1 MVKLFSSRQTILYK
15 GKRYFNATNL
25 YISKFM
31 SGYKK
36 TIYNIAGAALVLAPL
51 CFFMISCGIDKN
63 LRKGEKY
70 LALGEYYDAAN
81 EFRQAYQK
89 TPPKDRD
96 KRGQR
101 AAKMA
106 MCYDRINEAQRAVA
120 AYRNVVRY
128 NQDDGN
134 THLRLA
140 YNLMKIGSYR
150 EAEKEFAIALDSMP
164 DNEMAEKGINAA
176 RNAPLIKEK
185 GSRYKIKKIETF
197 NSRRADFSPM
207 LFGDQYDK
215 LYFTSTRNEAQGSEL
230 SGITGTKPGD
240 IFYSE
245 KDDKGKWSKPQT
257 IESGLNTE
265 YDEGACCLSPDG
277 STMYLTQ
284 CLSDASYPR
293 FAQIVTA
300 QRSDASWGK
309 TTPLLITN
317 DTLSAYAHPAVSP
330 DGEWLY
336 FVSDMPGGKGGLDIW
351 RMRLT
356 ANGPV
361 GVENLGEPINT
372 PGDEMFPTFRPNGDF
387 YFSSDGHPGFG
398 GLDIF
403 IATVGED
410 GKYHLS
416 HPGYPLNSQGDD
428 FGMTFQGQL
437 NQGFFSSNRGD
448 GRGWDHIYSFYNPEI
463 VQTIRGW
470 IYEQDGYELTA
481 GEARIVG
488 TDGTNLRLGVR
499 GDGSFEYVVKP
510 GVDYIIL
517 AMCDG
522 FLNHKEEIHVD
533 SVKESK
539 VYDLQFPLASISAP
553 VLIDNIFYAFDKA
566 TLLPESKNALDS
578 LILMLNENPNI
589 TIELSA
595 HTDYRGAEDY
605 NKKLSQKRAESVV
618 KYLINHG
625 IAADRL
631 TAVGYGEEKPKSIR
645 RKVAERYP
653 WLKENDVLT
662 EEFILK
668 LKPEQQETANALN
681 RRTEFKV
688 LRTTYN
694 MFDKDGN
701 LKNPPKK
708 PVDKEVETDDDAFGF
723 DLEMSVK

>member
-1 MVKLFSSRQTILYK
+1 MTRIIKTYHFLMAFLAVALMLHSCAAD
-15 GKRYFNATNL
+15 NA
-25 YISKFM
+25 M
-31 SGYKK
+31 
-36 TIYNIAGAALVLAPL
+36 
-51 CFFMISCGIDKN
+51 
-63 LRKGEKY
+63 RKGEKF
-70 LALGEYYDAAN
+70 LAIGEYHDAA
-81 EFRQAYQK
+81 EQFKKAYAK
-89 TPPKDRD
+89 TPTKERQL
-96 KRGQR
+96 RGQR
-101 AAKMA
+101 ALKMAHCYRHISSTQKAISAYRNALRYNVATLDDRLDYARLLLKNGEYKRALTEFELLNDSMPNNVLVRNGLLSAKMA
-106 MCYDRINEAQRAVA
+106 PKWKEQ
-120 AYRNVVRY
+120 
-128 NQDDGN
+128 
-134 THLRLA
+134 
-140 YNLMKIGSYR
+140 GSDYTV
-150 EAEKEFAIALDSMP
+150 
-164 DNEMAEKGINAA
+164 
-176 RNAPLIKEK
+176 
-185 GSRYKIKKIETF
+185 KKMTEF
-197 NSRRADFSPM
+197 NSRRADFCPV
-207 LFGDQYDK
+207 LAGDQWDR
-215 LYFTSTRNEAQGSEL
+215 LYFSSTRNDALGDEL
-230 SGITGTKPGD
+230 SGITGAKPGD
-240 IFYSE
+240 IFFSD

-595 HTDYRGAEDY
+595 HTDYRGAEAY

-631 TAVGYGEEKPKSIR
+631 TAVGYGEEKPKTIR

>member
-1 MVKLFSSRQTILYK
+1 MAFLAVALMLHSCAAD
-15 GKRYFNATNL
+15 NA
-25 YISKFM
+25 M
-31 SGYKK
+31 
-36 TIYNIAGAALVLAPL
+36 
-51 CFFMISCGIDKN
+51 
-63 LRKGEKY
+63 RKGEKF
-70 LALGEYYDAAN
+70 LAIGEYHDAA
-81 EFRQAYQK
+81 EQFKKAYTK
-89 TPPKDRD
+89 TPTKERQL
-96 KRGQR
+96 RGQR
-101 AAKMA
+101 ALKMAHCYRHISSTQKAISAYRNALRYNVATLDDRLDYARLLLKNGEYKRALTEFELLNDSMPNNVLVRNGLLSAKMA
-106 MCYDRINEAQRAVA
+106 PKWKEQ
-120 AYRNVVRY
+120 
-128 NQDDGN
+128 
-134 THLRLA
+134 
-140 YNLMKIGSYR
+140 GSDYTV
-150 EAEKEFAIALDSMP
+150 
-164 DNEMAEKGINAA
+164 
-176 RNAPLIKEK
+176 
-185 GSRYKIKKIETF
+185 KKMTEF
-197 NSRRADFSPM
+197 NSRRADYCPV
-207 LFGDQYDK
+207 LAGDQWDR
-215 LYFTSTRNEAQGSEL
+215 LYFSSTRNDALGDEL
-230 SGITGTKPGD
+230 SGITGAKPGD
-240 IFYSE
+240 IFFSD

-317 DTLSAYAHPAVSP
+317 DTLSSYAHPAISP

-403 IATVGED
+403 IATVGEN

-416 HPGYPLNSQGDD
+416 HPGCPLNSQGDD

-499 GDGSFEYVVKP
+499 GNGSFEYVVKP

-595 HTDYRGAEDY
+595 HTDYRGAEAY

-631 TAVGYGEEKPKSIR
+631 TAVGYGEEKPKTIR

-708 PVDKEVETDDDAFGF
+708 PVDKEVETDDDTFGF

>member
-1 MVKLFSSRQTILYK
+1 MTRIIKTYYLLMAFLAVALMLHSCAAD
-15 GKRYFNATNL
+15 NA
-25 YISKFM
+25 M
-31 SGYKK
+31 
-36 TIYNIAGAALVLAPL
+36 
-51 CFFMISCGIDKN
+51 
-63 LRKGEKY
+63 RKGEKF
-70 LALGEYYDAAN
+70 LAIGEYHDAA
-81 EFRQAYQK
+81 EQFKKAYTK
-89 TPPKDRD
+89 TPTKERQL
-96 KRGQR
+96 RGQR
-101 AAKMA
+101 ALKMA
-106 MCYDRINEAQRAVA
+106 HCYRYISSTQKAIS
-120 AYRNVVRY
+120 AYRNALRY
-128 NQDDGN
+128 NVATLND
-134 THLRLA
+134 RLDYA
-140 YNLMKIGSYR
+140 RFLLKNGEYKRAL
-150 EAEKEFAIALDSMP
+150 AEFELLNDSMP
-164 DNEMAEKGINAA
+164 NNVLVRNGLLSARMAPKW
-176 RNAPLIKEK
+176 KEQ
-185 GSRYKIKKIETF
+185 GSDYTVKKMTEF
-197 NSRRADFSPM
+197 NSRRADYCPV
-207 LFGDQYDK
+207 LAGDQWDR
-215 LYFTSTRNEAQGSEL
+215 LYFSSTRNDALGDEL
-230 SGITGTKPGD
+230 SGITGAKPGD
-240 IFYSE
+240 IFFSD
-245 KDDKGKWSKPQT
+245 KDDKGKWSKPQN

-284 CLSDASYPR
+284 CTSDPSYPR
-293 FAQIVTA
+293 YAQIVTA

-309 TTPLLITN
+309 TTPLIITN
-317 DTLSAYAHPAVSP
+317 DTLSSYAHPAISP

-351 RMRLT
+351 RIRLT

-488 TDGTNLRLGVR
+488 TDGTNMRLGVR

-517 AMCDG
+517 GMCNG

-595 HTDYRGAEDY
+595 HTDYRGAEAY
-605 NKKLSQKRAESVV
+605 NKTLSQKRAESVV

-625 IAADRL
+625 IAPDRL
-631 TAVGYGEEKPKSIR
+631 TPVGYGEEKPKTIR
-645 RKVAERYP
+645 KKVAERYP

-662 EEFILK
+662 EEFMLK

-708 PVDKEVETDDDAFGF
+708 PVENEEETDDDAFSF
-723 DLEMSVK
+723 DLE

>member
-1 MVKLFSSRQTILYK
+1 MTRIIKTYYLLMAFLAVALMLHSCAAD
-15 GKRYFNATNL
+15 NA
-25 YISKFM
+25 M
-31 SGYKK
+31 
-36 TIYNIAGAALVLAPL
+36 
-51 CFFMISCGIDKN
+51 
-63 LRKGEKY
+63 RKGEKF
-70 LALGEYYDAAN
+70 LAIGEYHDAA
-81 EFRQAYQK
+81 EQFKKAYTK
-89 TPPKDRD
+89 TPAKERQL
-96 KRGQR
+96 RGQR
-101 AAKMA
+101 ALKMAHCYRHISSTQKAISAYRNALRYNVATLDDRLDYARLLLKNGEYKRALAEFELLNDSMPNNVLVRNGLLSAKMA
-106 MCYDRINEAQRAVA
+106 PKWKEQ
-120 AYRNVVRY
+120 
-128 NQDDGN
+128 
-134 THLRLA
+134 
-140 YNLMKIGSYR
+140 GSDYTV
-150 EAEKEFAIALDSMP
+150 
-164 DNEMAEKGINAA
+164 
-176 RNAPLIKEK
+176 
-185 GSRYKIKKIETF
+185 KKMSEF
-197 NSRRADFSPM
+197 NSRRADYCPV
-207 LFGDQYDK
+207 LAGDQWDR
-215 LYFTSTRNEAQGSEL
+215 LYFSSTRNDALGDEL
-230 SGITGTKPGD
+230 SGITGAKPGD
-240 IFYSE
+240 IFFSD

-293 FAQIVTA
+293 YAQIVTA

-317 DTLSAYAHPAVSP
+317 DTLSSYAHPAVSP

-351 RMRLT
+351 RIRLT

-522 FLNHKEEIHVD
+522 FLNHKEEIYVD
-533 SVKESK
+533 SVRVSK

-595 HTDYRGAEDY
+595 HTDYRGAEAY
-605 NKKLSQKRAESVV
+605 NKTLSQKRAESVV

-625 IAADRL
+625 IAPDRL
-631 TAVGYGEEKPKSIR
+631 TPVGYGEEKPKTIR
-645 RKVAERYP
+645 KKVAERYP

>member
-1 MVKLFSSRQTILYK
+1 MAFLAVALMLHSCAAD
-15 GKRYFNATNL
+15 NA
-25 YISKFM
+25 M
-31 SGYKK
+31 
-36 TIYNIAGAALVLAPL
+36 
-51 CFFMISCGIDKN
+51 
-63 LRKGEKY
+63 RKGEKF
-70 LALGEYYDAAN
+70 LAIGEYHDAA
-81 EFRQAYQK
+81 EQFKKAYTK
-89 TPPKDRD
+89 TPTKERQL
-96 KRGQR
+96 RGQR
-101 AAKMA
+101 ALKMAHCYRHISSTQKAISAYRNALRYNVATLDDRLDYARLLLKNGEYKRALAEFELLKDSMPNNVLVRNGLLSAKMA
-106 MCYDRINEAQRAVA
+106 PKWKEQ
-120 AYRNVVRY
+120 
-128 NQDDGN
+128 
-134 THLRLA
+134 
-140 YNLMKIGSYR
+140 GSDYTV
-150 EAEKEFAIALDSMP
+150 
-164 DNEMAEKGINAA
+164 
-176 RNAPLIKEK
+176 
-185 GSRYKIKKIETF
+185 KKMTEF
-197 NSRRADFSPM
+197 NSRRADYCPV
-207 LFGDQYDK
+207 LAGDQWDR
-215 LYFTSTRNEAQGSEL
+215 LYFSSTRNDALGDEL
-230 SGITGTKPGD
+230 SGITGAKPGD
-240 IFYSE
+240 IFFSD

-277 STMYLTQ
+277 SIMYLTQ

-595 HTDYRGAEDY
+595 HTDYRGAEAY

-631 TAVGYGEEKPKSIR
+631 TAVGYGEEKPKTIR

-708 PVDKEVETDDDAFGF
+708 PVDKEVETDDDTFGF

>member
-1 MVKLFSSRQTILYK
+1 MAFLAVALMLHSCAAD
-15 GKRYFNATNL
+15 NA
-25 YISKFM
+25 M
-31 SGYKK
+31 
-36 TIYNIAGAALVLAPL
+36 
-51 CFFMISCGIDKN
+51 
-63 LRKGEKY
+63 RKGEKF
-70 LALGEYYDAAN
+70 LAIGEYHDAA
-81 EFRQAYQK
+81 EQFKKAYTK
-89 TPPKDRD
+89 TPTKERQL
-96 KRGQR
+96 RGQR
-101 AAKMA
+101 ALKMAHCYRHISSTQKAISAYRNALRYNVASLDDRLDYARLLLKNGEYKRALTEFELLNDSMPNNVLVRNGLLSAKMA
-106 MCYDRINEAQRAVA
+106 PKWKEQ
-120 AYRNVVRY
+120 
-128 NQDDGN
+128 
-134 THLRLA
+134 
-140 YNLMKIGSYR
+140 GSDYTV
-150 EAEKEFAIALDSMP
+150 
-164 DNEMAEKGINAA
+164 
-176 RNAPLIKEK
+176 
-185 GSRYKIKKIETF
+185 KKMTEF
-197 NSRRADFSPM
+197 NSRRADYCPV
-207 LFGDQYDK
+207 LAGDQWDR
-215 LYFTSTRNEAQGSEL
+215 LYFSSTRNDALGDEL
-230 SGITGTKPGD
+230 SGITGAKPGD
-240 IFYSE
+240 IFFSD

-317 DTLSAYAHPAVSP
+317 DTLSSYAHPAVSP

-351 RMRLT
+351 RMRLIT
-356 ANGPV
+356 NGPV

-416 HPGYPLNSQGDD
+416 HPGCPLNSQGDD

-618 KYLINHG
+618 NYLINHG

-631 TAVGYGEEKPKSIR
+631 TAVGYGEEKPKTIR

-708 PVDKEVETDDDAFGF
+708 PVDKEVETDDDTFGF

>member
-1 MVKLFSSRQTILYK
+1 MTRIIKTYHFLMAFLAVALMLHSCAAD
-15 GKRYFNATNL
+15 NA
-25 YISKFM
+25 M
-31 SGYKK
+31 
-36 TIYNIAGAALVLAPL
+36 
-51 CFFMISCGIDKN
+51 
-63 LRKGEKY
+63 RKGEKF
-70 LALGEYYDAAN
+70 LAIGEYHDAA
-81 EFRQAYQK
+81 EQFKKAYTK
-89 TPPKDRD
+89 TPTKERQL
-96 KRGQR
+96 RGQR
-101 AAKMA
+101 ALKMAHCYRHISSTQKAISAYRNALRYNVATLDDRLDYARLLLKNGEYKRALAEFELLNDSMPNNVLVRNGLLSAKMA
-106 MCYDRINEAQRAVA
+106 PKWKEQ
-120 AYRNVVRY
+120 
-128 NQDDGN
+128 
-134 THLRLA
+134 
-140 YNLMKIGSYR
+140 GSDYTV
-150 EAEKEFAIALDSMP
+150 
-164 DNEMAEKGINAA
+164 
-176 RNAPLIKEK
+176 
-185 GSRYKIKKIETF
+185 KKMTEF
-197 NSRRADFSPM
+197 NSRRADYCPV
-207 LFGDQYDK
+207 LAGDQWDR
-215 LYFTSTRNEAQGSEL
+215 LYFSSTRNDALGDEL
-230 SGITGTKPGD
+230 SGITGAKPGD
-240 IFYSE
+240 IFFSD

-309 TTPLLITN
+309 TTPLIITN
-317 DTLSAYAHPAVSP
+317 DTLSSYAHPAVSP

-356 ANGPV
+356 TNGPV

-595 HTDYRGAEDY
+595 HTDYRGAEAY

-631 TAVGYGEEKPKSIR
+631 TAVGYGEEKPKTIR

-708 PVDKEVETDDDAFGF
+708 PVDKEVETDDDTFGF

>member
-1 MVKLFSSRQTILYK
+1 MTRIIKTYYLLMAFLAVALMLHSCAAD
-15 GKRYFNATNL
+15 NA
-25 YISKFM
+25 M
-31 SGYKK
+31 
-36 TIYNIAGAALVLAPL
+36 
-51 CFFMISCGIDKN
+51 
-63 LRKGEKY
+63 RKGEKF
-70 LALGEYYDAAN
+70 LAIGEYHDAA
-81 EFRQAYQK
+81 EQFKKAYTK
-89 TPPKDRD
+89 TPTKERQL
-96 KRGQR
+96 RGQR
-101 AAKMA
+101 ALKMAHCYRHISSTQKAISAYRNALRYNVATLDDRLDYARLLLKNGEYKRALAEFELLNDSMPNNVLVRNGLLSAKMA
-106 MCYDRINEAQRAVA
+106 PKWKEQ
-120 AYRNVVRY
+120 
-128 NQDDGN
+128 
-134 THLRLA
+134 
-140 YNLMKIGSYR
+140 GSDYTV
-150 EAEKEFAIALDSMP
+150 
-164 DNEMAEKGINAA
+164 
-176 RNAPLIKEK
+176 
-185 GSRYKIKKIETF
+185 KKMTEF
-197 NSRRADFSPM
+197 NSRRADYCPV
-207 LFGDQYDK
+207 LAGDQWDR
-215 LYFTSTRNEAQGSEL
+215 LYFSSTKNDALGDEF
-230 SGITGTKPGD
+230 SGITGAKPGD
-240 IFYSE
+240 IFFSD

-317 DTLSAYAHPAVSP
+317 DTLSSYAHPAVSP

-351 RMRLT
+351 RVRLT

-372 PGDEMFPTFRPNGDF
+372 QGDEMFPTFRPNGDF

-448 GRGWDHIYSFYNPEI
+448 GRGWDHVYSFYNPEI

-517 AMCDG
+517 GMCNG

-595 HTDYRGAEDY
+595 HTDYRGAEAY

-618 KYLINHG
+618 MYLINHG
-625 IAADRL
+625 IAPDRL
-631 TAVGYGEEKPKSIR
+631 TPVGYGEEKPKTIR

-723 DLEMSVK
+723 DLEMF

>member
-1 MVKLFSSRQTILYK
+1 MTRIIKTYHLLMAFLAVALMLHSCAAD
-15 GKRYFNATNL
+15 NA
-25 YISKFM
+25 M
-31 SGYKK
+31 
-36 TIYNIAGAALVLAPL
+36 
-51 CFFMISCGIDKN
+51 
-63 LRKGEKY
+63 RKGEKF
-70 LALGEYYDAAN
+70 LAIGEYHDAA
-81 EFRQAYQK
+81 EQFKKAYTK
-89 TPPKDRD
+89 TPAKERQL
-96 KRGQR
+96 RGQR
-101 AAKMA
+101 ALKMA
-106 MCYDRINEAQRAVA
+106 HCYRHISSTQKAIS
-120 AYRNVVRY
+120 AYRNALRY
-128 NQDDGN
+128 NVATLDD
-134 THLRLA
+134 RLDYA
-140 YNLMKIGSYR
+140 RLLLKNGEYKRAL
-150 EAEKEFAIALDSMP
+150 AEFELLNDSMP
-164 DNEMAEKGINAA
+164 NNILVKNG
-176 RNAPLIKEK
+176 LISAKMSPKWKEQ
-185 GSRYKIKKIETF
+185 GSDYTVKKMTEF
-197 NSRRADFSPM
+197 NSRRADYCPV
-207 LFGDQYDK
+207 LAGDQWDR
-215 LYFTSTRNEAQGSEL
+215 LYFSSTRNDALGDEL
-230 SGITGTKPGD
+230 SGITGAKPGD
-240 IFYSE
+240 IFFSD

-293 FAQIVTA
+293 YAQIVTA

-309 TTPLLITN
+309 TTPLVITN
-317 DTLSAYAHPAVSP
+317 DTLSSYAHPAISP

-351 RMRLT
+351 RIRLT
-356 ANGPV
+356 ANGLV

-488 TDGTNLRLGVR
+488 TDGTNMRLGVR

-578 LILMLNENPNI
+578 LVMMLNENPNI
-589 TIELSA
+589 TIELAA
-595 HTDYRGAEDY
+595 HTDYRGAEAY
-605 NKKLSQKRAESVV
+605 NKTLSQKRAESVV

-625 IAADRL
+625 IAPDRL
-631 TAVGYGEEKPKSIR
+631 TPVGYGEEKPKTIR
-645 RKVAERYP
+645 KKVAERYP

-708 PVDKEVETDDDAFGF
+708 PVENEEETDDDAFGF
-723 DLEMSVK
+723 DLE

>member
-1 MVKLFSSRQTILYK
+1 MTRRNNTYYLLTALLAVAMMLHSCAAD
-15 GKRYFNATNL
+15 NA
-25 YISKFM
+25 M
-31 SGYKK
+31 
-36 TIYNIAGAALVLAPL
+36 
-51 CFFMISCGIDKN
+51 
-63 LRKGEKY
+63 RKGEKF
-70 LALGEYYDAAN
+70 LSIGEYHDAA
-81 EFRQAYQK
+81 EQFKKAYSK
-89 TPPKDRD
+89 TPAKERQL
-96 KRGQR
+96 RGQR
-101 AAKMA
+101 ALKMA
-106 MCYDRINEAQRAVA
+106 HCYRHISSTQKAIS
-120 AYRNVVRY
+120 AYRNAIRY
-128 NQDDGN
+128 NVATLDD
-134 THLRLA
+134 HLA
-140 YNLMKIGSYR
+140 YARLLLKNGEYKRAL
-150 EAEKEFAIALDSMP
+150 AEFEVLNDSMP
-164 DNEMAEKGINAA
+164 NNVLVKNGLTSARMAPEWKDQ
-176 RNAPLIKEK
+176 
-185 GSRYKIKKIETF
+185 GSDYTVKKMTEF
-197 NSRRADFSPM
+197 DSRRADYCPV
-207 LFGDQYDK
+207 LAGDQWDR
-215 LYFTSTRNEAQGSEL
+215 LYFSSTRNDALGDEL
-230 SGITGTKPGD
+230 SGITGAKPGD
-240 IFYSE
+240 IFFSD

-265 YDEGACCLSPDG
+265 YDEGACCLSVDG

-284 CLSDASYPR
+284 CLSDPSYPR

-317 DTLSAYAHPAVSP
+317 DTLSTYAHPAISP

-351 RMRLT
+351 RIRLT

-361 GVENLGEPINT
+361 GVENLGDPINT
-372 PGDEMFPTFRPNGDF
+372 PGDEMFPSFRPNGDF

-410 GKYHLS
+410 GRYHLS

-448 GRGWDHIYSFYNPEI
+448 GRGWDHIFSFYNPEI

-470 IYEQDGYELTA
+470 IYEQDGYELTS

-488 TDGTNLRLGVR
+488 SDGTNMRLGVR
-499 GDGSFEYVVKP
+499 GNGSFEYVVKP

-517 AMCDG
+517 GMCGG

-578 LILMLNENPNI
+578 LVLMLNENPNI

-595 HTDYRGAEDY
+595 HTDYRGAEAY
-605 NKKLSQKRAESVV
+605 NKTLSQKRAESVV
-618 KYLINHG
+618 RYLIDHG

-631 TAVGYGEEKPKSIR
+631 TAVGYGEEKPKTIR

-668 LKPEQQETANALN
+668 LKPDQQETANALN

-708 PVDKEVETDDDAFGF
+708 PVDKEVETDDDPFGF
-723 DLEMSVK
+723 DIEMF

>member
-1 MVKLFSSRQTILYK
+1 MTRIIKTYYLLMAFLAVVLMLHSCAAD
-15 GKRYFNATNL
+15 NA
-25 YISKFM
+25 M
-31 SGYKK
+31 
-36 TIYNIAGAALVLAPL
+36 
-51 CFFMISCGIDKN
+51 
-63 LRKGEKY
+63 RKGEKF
-70 LALGEYYDAAN
+70 LAIGEYHDAA
-81 EFRQAYQK
+81 EQFKKAYTK
-89 TPPKDRD
+89 TPTKERQL
-96 KRGQR
+96 RGQR
-101 AAKMA
+101 ALKMAHCYRHISSTQKAISAYRNALRYNVATLDDRLDYARLLLKNGEYKRALAEFELLNDSMPNNVLVRNGLLSAKMA
-106 MCYDRINEAQRAVA
+106 PKWKEQ
-120 AYRNVVRY
+120 
-128 NQDDGN
+128 
-134 THLRLA
+134 
-140 YNLMKIGSYR
+140 GSDYTV
-150 EAEKEFAIALDSMP
+150 
-164 DNEMAEKGINAA
+164 
-176 RNAPLIKEK
+176 
-185 GSRYKIKKIETF
+185 KKMTEF
-197 NSRRADFSPM
+197 NSRRADYCPV
-207 LFGDQYDK
+207 LAGDQWDR
-215 LYFTSTRNEAQGSEL
+215 LYFSSTRNDALGDEL
-230 SGITGTKPGD
+230 SGITGAKPGD
-240 IFYSE
+240 IFFSD

-317 DTLSAYAHPAVSP
+317 DTLSSYAHPAVSP

-605 NKKLSQKRAESVV
+605 NKNLSQKRAESVV

-631 TAVGYGEEKPKSIR
+631 TAVGYGEEKPKTIR

-708 PVDKEVETDDDAFGF
+708 PVDKEVETDDDTFGF

>member
-1 MVKLFSSRQTILYK
+1 MAFLAVALMLHSCAAD
-15 GKRYFNATNL
+15 NA
-25 YISKFM
+25 M
-31 SGYKK
+31 
-36 TIYNIAGAALVLAPL
+36 
-51 CFFMISCGIDKN
+51 
-63 LRKGEKY
+63 RKGEKF
-70 LALGEYYDAAN
+70 LAIGEYHDAA
-81 EFRQAYQK
+81 EQFKKAYTK
-89 TPPKDRD
+89 TPTKERQL
-96 KRGQR
+96 RGQR
-101 AAKMA
+101 ALKMAHCYRHISSTQKAISAYRNALRYNVATLDDRLDYARLLLKNGEYKRALAEFELLNDSMPNNVLVRNGLLSAKMA
-106 MCYDRINEAQRAVA
+106 PKWKEQ
-120 AYRNVVRY
+120 
-128 NQDDGN
+128 
-134 THLRLA
+134 
-140 YNLMKIGSYR
+140 GSDYTV
-150 EAEKEFAIALDSMP
+150 
-164 DNEMAEKGINAA
+164 
-176 RNAPLIKEK
+176 
-185 GSRYKIKKIETF
+185 KKMTEF
-197 NSRRADFSPM
+197 NSRRADYCPV
-207 LFGDQYDK
+207 LAGDQWDR
-215 LYFTSTRNEAQGSEL
+215 LYFSSTRNDALGDEL
-230 SGITGTKPGD
+230 SGITGAKPGD
-240 IFYSE
+240 IFFSD

-317 DTLSAYAHPAVSP
+317 DTLSSYAHPAVSP

-631 TAVGYGEEKPKSIR
+631 TAVGYGEEKPKTIR

-708 PVDKEVETDDDAFGF
+708 PVEKEVETDDDAFGF

>member
-1 MVKLFSSRQTILYK
+1 MTRIIKTYHFLMAFLAVALMLHSCAAD
-15 GKRYFNATNL
+15 NA
-25 YISKFM
+25 M
-31 SGYKK
+31 
-36 TIYNIAGAALVLAPL
+36 
-51 CFFMISCGIDKN
+51 
-63 LRKGEKY
+63 RKGEKF
-70 LALGEYYDAAN
+70 LAIGEYHDAA
-81 EFRQAYQK
+81 EQFKKAYTK
-89 TPPKDRD
+89 TPTKERQL
-96 KRGQR
+96 RGQR
-101 AAKMA
+101 ALKMAHCYRHISSTQKAISAYRNALRYNVATLDDRLDYARLLLKNGEYKRALTEFELLNDSMPNNVLVRNGLLSAKMA
-106 MCYDRINEAQRAVA
+106 PKWKEQ
-120 AYRNVVRY
+120 
-128 NQDDGN
+128 
-134 THLRLA
+134 
-140 YNLMKIGSYR
+140 GSDYTV
-150 EAEKEFAIALDSMP
+150 
-164 DNEMAEKGINAA
+164 
-176 RNAPLIKEK
+176 
-185 GSRYKIKKIETF
+185 KKMTEF
-197 NSRRADFSPM
+197 NSRRADFCPV
-207 LFGDQYDK
+207 LAGDQWDR
-215 LYFTSTRNEAQGSEL
+215 LYFSSTRNDALGDEL
-230 SGITGTKPGD
+230 SGITGAKPGD
-240 IFYSE
+240 IFFSD

-595 HTDYRGAEDY
+595 HTDYRGAEAY

-618 KYLINHG
+618 NYLINHG

-631 TAVGYGEEKPKSIR
+631 TAVGYGEEKPKTIR

-708 PVDKEVETDDDAFGF
+708 PVDKEVETDDDTFGF

>member
-1 MVKLFSSRQTILYK
+1 MTRRNNTY
-15 GKRYFNATNL
+15 YFLTALLAVAMMLHSCAADNA
-25 YISKFM
+25 M
-31 SGYKK
+31 
-36 TIYNIAGAALVLAPL
+36 
-51 CFFMISCGIDKN
+51 
-63 LRKGEKY
+63 RKGEKF
-70 LALGEYYDAAN
+70 LSIGEYHDAA
-81 EFRQAYQK
+81 EQFKKAYSK
-89 TPPKDRD
+89 TPAKERQL
-96 KRGQR
+96 RGQR
-101 AAKMA
+101 ALKMA
-106 MCYDRINEAQRAVA
+106 HCYRHISSTQKAIS
-120 AYRNVVRY
+120 AYRNAIRY
-128 NQDDGN
+128 NVATPDD
-134 THLRLA
+134 RLA
-140 YNLMKIGSYR
+140 YARLLLKNGEYKRAL
-150 EAEKEFAIALDSMP
+150 AEFEVLNDSMP
-164 DNEMAEKGINAA
+164 NNVLVKNGLTSARMAPEWKDQ
-176 RNAPLIKEK
+176 
-185 GSRYKIKKIETF
+185 GSDYTVKKMTEF
-197 NSRRADFSPM
+197 NSRRADYCPV
-207 LFGDQYDK
+207 LAGDQWDR
-215 LYFTSTRNEAQGSEL
+215 LYFSSTRNDALGDEL
-230 SGITGTKPGD
+230 SGITGAKPGD
-240 IFYSE
+240 IFFSD

-265 YDEGACCLSPDG
+265 YDEGACCLSVDG

-284 CLSDASYPR
+284 CLSDPSYPR

-317 DTLSAYAHPAVSP
+317 DTLSTYAHPAISP

-351 RMRLT
+351 RIRLT

-361 GVENLGEPINT
+361 GVENLGDPINT
-372 PGDEMFPTFRPNGDF
+372 PGDEMFPSFRPNGDF

-410 GKYHLS
+410 GRYHLS

-448 GRGWDHIYSFYNPEI
+448 GRGWDHIFSFYNPEI
-463 VQTIRGW
+463 VQTVRGW
-470 IYEQDGYELTA
+470 IYEQDGYELTS

-488 TDGTNLRLGVR
+488 SDGTNLRLGVR

-517 AMCDG
+517 GMCGG

-578 LILMLNENPNI
+578 LVLMLNENPNI

-595 HTDYRGAEDY
+595 HTDYRGAEAY
-605 NKKLSQKRAESVV
+605 NKTLSQKRAESVV
-618 KYLINHG
+618 RYLIDHG

-631 TAVGYGEEKPKSIR
+631 TAVGYGEEKPKTIR

-668 LKPEQQETANALN
+668 LKPDQQETANALN

-708 PVDKEVETDDDAFGF
+708 PVDKEVETDDDPFGF
-723 DLEMSVK
+723 DIEMF

>member
-1 MVKLFSSRQTILYK
+1 MTRRNNTYYLLTALLAVAMMLHSCAAD
-15 GKRYFNATNL
+15 NA
-25 YISKFM
+25 M
-31 SGYKK
+31 
-36 TIYNIAGAALVLAPL
+36 
-51 CFFMISCGIDKN
+51 
-63 LRKGEKY
+63 RKGEKF
-70 LALGEYYDAAN
+70 LSIGEYHDAA
-81 EFRQAYQK
+81 EQFKKAYSK
-89 TPPKDRD
+89 TPAKERQL
-96 KRGQR
+96 RGQR
-101 AAKMA
+101 ALKMA
-106 MCYDRINEAQRAVA
+106 HCYRHISSTQKAIS
-120 AYRNVVRY
+120 AYRNAIRY
-128 NQDDGN
+128 NVATPDD
-134 THLRLA
+134 RLA
-140 YNLMKIGSYR
+140 YARLLLKNGEYKRAL
-150 EAEKEFAIALDSMP
+150 AEFEVLNDSMP
-164 DNEMAEKGINAA
+164 NNVLVKNGLTSARMAPEWKDQ
-176 RNAPLIKEK
+176 
-185 GSRYKIKKIETF
+185 GSDYTVKKMTEF
-197 NSRRADFSPM
+197 NSRRADYCPV
-207 LFGDQYDK
+207 LAGDQWDR
-215 LYFTSTRNEAQGSEL
+215 LYFSSTRNDALGDEL
-230 SGITGTKPGD
+230 SGITGAKPGD
-240 IFYSE
+240 IFFSD

-265 YDEGACCLSPDG
+265 YDEGACCLSVDG

-284 CLSDASYPR
+284 CLSDPSYPR

-317 DTLSAYAHPAVSP
+317 DTLSTYAHPAISP

-351 RMRLT
+351 RIRLT

-361 GVENLGEPINT
+361 GVENLGDPINT
-372 PGDEMFPTFRPNGDF
+372 PGDEMFPSFRPNGDF

-410 GKYHLS
+410 GRYHLS

-448 GRGWDHIYSFYNPEI
+448 GRGWDHIFSFYNPEI

-470 IYEQDGYELTA
+470 IYEQDGYELTS

-488 TDGTNLRLGVR
+488 SDGTNMRLGVR

-517 AMCDG
+517 GMCGG

-578 LILMLNENPNI
+578 LVLMLNENPNI

-595 HTDYRGAEDY
+595 HTDYRGAEAY
-605 NKKLSQKRAESVV
+605 NKTLSQKRAESVV
-618 KYLINHG
+618 RYLIDHG

-631 TAVGYGEEKPKSIR
+631 TAVGYGEEKPKTIR

-668 LKPEQQETANALN
+668 LKPDQQETANALN

-708 PVDKEVETDDDAFGF
+708 PVDKEVETDDDPFGF
-723 DLEMSVK
+723 DIEMF

>member
-1 MVKLFSSRQTILYK
+1 MTRIIKTYYLLMAFLAVAFMLHSCAAD
-15 GKRYFNATNL
+15 NA
-25 YISKFM
+25 M
-31 SGYKK
+31 
-36 TIYNIAGAALVLAPL
+36 
-51 CFFMISCGIDKN
+51 
-63 LRKGEKY
+63 RKGEKF
-70 LALGEYYDAAN
+70 LAIGEYHDAA
-81 EFRQAYQK
+81 EQFKKAYTK
-89 TPPKDRD
+89 TPAKERQL
-96 KRGQR
+96 RGQR
-101 AAKMA
+101 ALKMAHCYRHISSTQKAISAYRNALRYNATTLDDRLDYARLLLKNGEYKRALAEFELLNDSMPNNVLVRNGLLSAKMA
-106 MCYDRINEAQRAVA
+106 PKWKEQ
-120 AYRNVVRY
+120 
-128 NQDDGN
+128 
-134 THLRLA
+134 
-140 YNLMKIGSYR
+140 GSDYTV
-150 EAEKEFAIALDSMP
+150 
-164 DNEMAEKGINAA
+164 
-176 RNAPLIKEK
+176 
-185 GSRYKIKKIETF
+185 KKMSEF
-197 NSRRADFSPM
+197 NSRRADYCPV
-207 LFGDQYDK
+207 LAGDQWDR
-215 LYFTSTRNEAQGSEL
+215 LYFSSTRNDALGDEL
-230 SGITGTKPGD
+230 SGITGAKPGD
-240 IFYSE
+240 IFFSD
-245 KDDKGKWSKPQT
+245 KDDKDKWSKPQT

-293 FAQIVTA
+293 YAQIVTA

-309 TTPLLITN
+309 TTPLIITN
-317 DTLSAYAHPAVSP
+317 DTLSSYAHPAVSP

-351 RMRLT
+351 RIRLT

-361 GVENLGEPINT
+361 GVENLDEPINT
-372 PGDEMFPTFRPNGDF
+372 PGNEMFPTFRPNGDF

-403 IATVGED
+403 IATVGEE

-517 AMCDG
+517 GMCNG

-578 LILMLNENPNI
+578 LVMMLNENPNI
-589 TIELSA
+589 TIELAA
-595 HTDYRGAEDY
+595 HTDYRGAEAY
-605 NKKLSQKRAESVV
+605 NKTLSQKRAESVV

-625 IAADRL
+625 IAPDRL
-631 TAVGYGEEKPKSIR
+631 TPVGYGEEKPKTIR
-645 RKVAERYP
+645 KKVAERYP

>member
-1 MVKLFSSRQTILYK
+1 MTRIIKTYYLLMAFLAVALMLHSCAAD
-15 GKRYFNATNL
+15 NA
-25 YISKFM
+25 M
-31 SGYKK
+31 
-36 TIYNIAGAALVLAPL
+36 
-51 CFFMISCGIDKN
+51 
-63 LRKGEKY
+63 RKGEKF
-70 LALGEYYDAAN
+70 LAIGEYHDAA
-81 EFRQAYQK
+81 EQFKKAYTK
-89 TPPKDRD
+89 TPTKERQL
-96 KRGQR
+96 RGQR
-101 AAKMA
+101 ALKMAHCYRHISSTQKAISAYRNALRYNVATLDDRLDYARLLLKNGEYKRALTEFELLNDSMPNNVLVRNGLLSAKMA
-106 MCYDRINEAQRAVA
+106 PKWKEQ
-120 AYRNVVRY
+120 
-128 NQDDGN
+128 
-134 THLRLA
+134 
-140 YNLMKIGSYR
+140 GSDYTV
-150 EAEKEFAIALDSMP
+150 
-164 DNEMAEKGINAA
+164 
-176 RNAPLIKEK
+176 
-185 GSRYKIKKIETF
+185 KKMTEF
-197 NSRRADFSPM
+197 NSRRADYCPV
-207 LFGDQYDK
+207 LAGDQWDR
-215 LYFTSTRNEAQGSEL
+215 LYFSSTRNDALGDEL
-230 SGITGTKPGD
+230 SGITGAKPGD
-240 IFYSE
+240 IFFSD

-317 DTLSAYAHPAVSP
+317 DTLSSYAHPAVSP

-595 HTDYRGAEDY
+595 HTDYRGAEAY

-618 KYLINHG
+618 NYLINHG

-631 TAVGYGEEKPKSIR
+631 TAVGYGEEKPKTIR

>member
-1 MVKLFSSRQTILYK
+1 MTRIIKTYYLLMAFLAVALMLHSCAAD
-15 GKRYFNATNL
+15 NA
-25 YISKFM
+25 M
-31 SGYKK
+31 
-36 TIYNIAGAALVLAPL
+36 
-51 CFFMISCGIDKN
+51 
-63 LRKGEKY
+63 RKGEKF
-70 LALGEYYDAAN
+70 LAIGEYHDAA
-81 EFRQAYQK
+81 EQFKKAYTK
-89 TPPKDRD
+89 TPTKERQL
-96 KRGQR
+96 RGQR
-101 AAKMA
+101 ALKMAHCYRHISSTQKAISAYRNALRYNVATLDDRLDYARLLLKNGEYKRALAEFELLNDSMPNNVLVRNGLLSAKMA
-106 MCYDRINEAQRAVA
+106 PKWKEQ
-120 AYRNVVRY
+120 
-128 NQDDGN
+128 
-134 THLRLA
+134 
-140 YNLMKIGSYR
+140 GSDYTV
-150 EAEKEFAIALDSMP
+150 
-164 DNEMAEKGINAA
+164 
-176 RNAPLIKEK
+176 
-185 GSRYKIKKIETF
+185 KKMTEF
-197 NSRRADFSPM
+197 NSRRADYCPV
-207 LFGDQYDK
+207 LAGDQWDR
-215 LYFTSTRNEAQGSEL
+215 LYFSSTRNDALGDEL
-230 SGITGTKPGD
+230 SGITGAKPGD
-240 IFYSE
+240 IFFSD

-317 DTLSAYAHPAVSP
+317 DTLSSYAHPAVSP

-356 ANGPV
+356 TNGPV

-595 HTDYRGAEDY
+595 HTDYRGAEAY

-618 KYLINHG
+618 NYLINHG

-631 TAVGYGEEKPKSIR
+631 TAVGYGEEKPKTIR

-708 PVDKEVETDDDAFGF
+708 PVDKEVETDDDTFGF

>member
-1 MVKLFSSRQTILYK
+1 MTRIIKTYYLLMAFLAVALMLHSCAAD
-15 GKRYFNATNL
+15 NA
-25 YISKFM
+25 M
-31 SGYKK
+31 
-36 TIYNIAGAALVLAPL
+36 
-51 CFFMISCGIDKN
+51 
-63 LRKGEKY
+63 RKGEKF
-70 LALGEYYDAAN
+70 LAIGEYHDAA
-81 EFRQAYQK
+81 EQFKKAYTK
-89 TPPKDRD
+89 TPAKERQL
-96 KRGQR
+96 RGQR
-101 AAKMA
+101 ALKMA
-106 MCYDRINEAQRAVA
+106 HCYRHISSTQKAIS
-120 AYRNVVRY
+120 AYRNALRY
-128 NQDDGN
+128 NVATLDD
-134 THLRLA
+134 RLDYA
-140 YNLMKIGSYR
+140 RLLLKNGEYKRAL
-150 EAEKEFAIALDSMP
+150 AEFELLNDSMP
-164 DNEMAEKGINAA
+164 NNVLVRNGLLSARMAPKW
-176 RNAPLIKEK
+176 KEQ
-185 GSRYKIKKIETF
+185 GSDYTVKKMSEF
-197 NSRRADFSPM
+197 NSRRADYCPV
-207 LFGDQYDK
+207 LAGDQWDR
-215 LYFTSTRNEAQGSEL
+215 LYFSSTRNDALGDEL
-230 SGITGTKPGD
+230 SGITGAKPGD
-240 IFYSE
+240 IFFSD

-309 TTPLLITN
+309 TTPLIITN
-317 DTLSAYAHPAVSP
+317 DTLSSYAHPAISP

-351 RMRLT
+351 RIRLT

-372 PGDEMFPTFRPNGDF
+372 PGDEMFPTFRPYGDF

-488 TDGTNLRLGVR
+488 TDGTNMRLGVR

-517 AMCDG
+517 GMCGG

-595 HTDYRGAEDY
+595 HTDYRGAEAY
-605 NKKLSQKRAESVV
+605 NKTLSQKRAESVV

-625 IAADRL
+625 IAPDRL
-631 TAVGYGEEKPKSIR
+631 TPVGYGEEKPKTIR

-708 PVDKEVETDDDAFGF
+708 PVENEEETDDDAFSF
-723 DLEMSVK
+723 DLE

>member
-1 MVKLFSSRQTILYK
+1 MTRIIKTYHFLMAFLAVALMLHSCAAD
-15 GKRYFNATNL
+15 NA
-25 YISKFM
+25 M
-31 SGYKK
+31 
-36 TIYNIAGAALVLAPL
+36 
-51 CFFMISCGIDKN
+51 
-63 LRKGEKY
+63 RKGEKF
-70 LALGEYYDAAN
+70 LAIGEYHDAA
-81 EFRQAYQK
+81 EQFKKAYTK
-89 TPPKDRD
+89 TPTKERQL
-96 KRGQR
+96 RGQR
-101 AAKMA
+101 ALKMAHCYRHISSTQKAISAYRNALRYNVASLDDRLDYARLLLKNGEYKRALTEFELLNDSMPNNVLVRNGLLSAKMA
-106 MCYDRINEAQRAVA
+106 PKWKEQ
-120 AYRNVVRY
+120 
-128 NQDDGN
+128 
-134 THLRLA
+134 
-140 YNLMKIGSYR
+140 GSDYTV
-150 EAEKEFAIALDSMP
+150 
-164 DNEMAEKGINAA
+164 
-176 RNAPLIKEK
+176 
-185 GSRYKIKKIETF
+185 KKMTEF
-197 NSRRADFSPM
+197 NSRRADFCPV
-207 LFGDQYDK
+207 LAGDQWDR
-215 LYFTSTRNEAQGSEL
+215 LYFSSTRNDALGDEL
-230 SGITGTKPGD
+230 SGITGAKPGD
-240 IFYSE
+240 IFFSD

-317 DTLSAYAHPAVSP
+317 DTLSSYAHPAVSP

-387 YFSSDGHPGFG
+387 YFSSNGHPGFG

-448 GRGWDHIYSFYNPEI
+448 GRGWDHVYSFYNPEI

-631 TAVGYGEEKPKSIR
+631 TAVGYGEEKPKTIR

-708 PVDKEVETDDDAFGF
+708 PVDKEVEMDDDTFGF

>member
-1 MVKLFSSRQTILYK
+1 MTRIIKTYHFLMAFLAVALMLHSCAAD
-15 GKRYFNATNL
+15 NA
-25 YISKFM
+25 M
-31 SGYKK
+31 
-36 TIYNIAGAALVLAPL
+36 
-51 CFFMISCGIDKN
+51 
-63 LRKGEKY
+63 RKGEKF
-70 LALGEYYDAAN
+70 LAIGEYHDAA
-81 EFRQAYQK
+81 EQFKKAYTK
-89 TPPKDRD
+89 TPTKERQL
-96 KRGQR
+96 RGQR
-101 AAKMA
+101 ALKMAHCYRHISSTQKAISAYRNALRYNVATLDDRLDYARLLLKNGEYKRALAEFELLNDSMPNNVLVRNGLLSAKMA
-106 MCYDRINEAQRAVA
+106 PKWKEQ
-120 AYRNVVRY
+120 
-128 NQDDGN
+128 
-134 THLRLA
+134 
-140 YNLMKIGSYR
+140 GSDYTV
-150 EAEKEFAIALDSMP
+150 
-164 DNEMAEKGINAA
+164 
-176 RNAPLIKEK
+176 
-185 GSRYKIKKIETF
+185 KKMTEF
-197 NSRRADFSPM
+197 NSRRADYCPV
-207 LFGDQYDK
+207 LAGDQWDR
-215 LYFTSTRNEAQGSEL
+215 LYFSSTRNDALGDEL
-230 SGITGTKPGD
+230 SGITGAKPGD
-240 IFYSE
+240 IFFSD

-448 GRGWDHIYSFYNPEI
+448 GRGWDHVYSFYNPEI

-595 HTDYRGAEDY
+595 HTDYRGAEAY

-618 KYLINHG
+618 NYLINHG

-631 TAVGYGEEKPKSIR
+631 TAVGYGEEKPKTIR

-708 PVDKEVETDDDAFGF
+708 PVDKEVETDDDTFGF

>member
-1 MVKLFSSRQTILYK
+1 MTRIIKTYHFLMAFLAVALMLHSCAAD
-15 GKRYFNATNL
+15 NA
-25 YISKFM
+25 M
-31 SGYKK
+31 
-36 TIYNIAGAALVLAPL
+36 
-51 CFFMISCGIDKN
+51 
-63 LRKGEKY
+63 RKGEKF
-70 LALGEYYDAAN
+70 LAIGEYHDAA
-81 EFRQAYQK
+81 EQFKKAYTK
-89 TPPKDRD
+89 TPTKERQL
-96 KRGQR
+96 RGQR
-101 AAKMA
+101 ALKMAHCYRHISSTQKAISAYRNALRYNVATLDDRLDYARLLLKNGEYKRALAEFELLNDSMPNNVLVRNGLLSAKMA
-106 MCYDRINEAQRAVA
+106 PKWKEQ
-120 AYRNVVRY
+120 
-128 NQDDGN
+128 
-134 THLRLA
+134 
-140 YNLMKIGSYR
+140 GSDYTV
-150 EAEKEFAIALDSMP
+150 
-164 DNEMAEKGINAA
+164 
-176 RNAPLIKEK
+176 
-185 GSRYKIKKIETF
+185 KKMTEF
-197 NSRRADFSPM
+197 NSRRADYCPV
-207 LFGDQYDK
+207 LAGDQWDR
-215 LYFTSTRNEAQGSEL
+215 LYFSSTRNDALGDEL
-230 SGITGTKPGD
+230 SGITGAKPGD
-240 IFYSE
+240 IFFSD

-356 ANGPV
+356 TNGPV

-618 KYLINHG
+618 NYLINHG

-631 TAVGYGEEKPKSIR
+631 TAVGYGEEKPKTIR

-708 PVDKEVETDDDAFGF
+708 PVDKEVETDDDTFGF

>member
-1 MVKLFSSRQTILYK
+1 MAFLAVALMLHSCAAD
-15 GKRYFNATNL
+15 NA
-25 YISKFM
+25 M
-31 SGYKK
+31 
-36 TIYNIAGAALVLAPL
+36 
-51 CFFMISCGIDKN
+51 
-63 LRKGEKY
+63 RKGEKF
-70 LALGEYYDAAN
+70 LAIGEYHDAA
-81 EFRQAYQK
+81 EQFKKAYTK
-89 TPPKDRD
+89 TPTKERQL
-96 KRGQR
+96 RGQR
-101 AAKMA
+101 ALKMAHCYRHISSTQKAISAYRNALRYNVATLDDRLDYARLLLKNGEYKRALTEFELLNDSMPNNVLVRNGLLSAKMA
-106 MCYDRINEAQRAVA
+106 PKWKEQGSDYTVKIMTEFNTRRA
-120 AYRNVVRY
+120 AYCPV
-128 NQDDGN
+128 
-134 THLRLA
+134 LA
-140 YNLMKIGSYR
+140 
-150 EAEKEFAIALDSMP
+150 
-164 DNEMAEKGINAA
+164 
-176 RNAPLIKEK
+176 
-185 GSRYKIKKIETF
+185 
-197 NSRRADFSPM
+197 
-207 LFGDQYDK
+207 GDQWDR
-215 LYFTSTRNEAQGSEL
+215 LYFSSTRNDALGDEL
-230 SGITGTKPGD
+230 SGITGAKPGD
-240 IFYSE
+240 IFFSD

-317 DTLSAYAHPAVSP
+317 DTLSSYAHPAVSP

-410 GKYHLS
+410 CIYHLS

-631 TAVGYGEEKPKSIR
+631 TAVGYGEEKPKTIR

-708 PVDKEVETDDDAFGF
+708 PVDKEVETDDDTFGF

>member
-1 MVKLFSSRQTILYK
+1 MTRIIKTYYLLMAFLAVVLMLHSCAAD
-15 GKRYFNATNL
+15 NA
-25 YISKFM
+25 M
-31 SGYKK
+31 
-36 TIYNIAGAALVLAPL
+36 
-51 CFFMISCGIDKN
+51 
-63 LRKGEKY
+63 RKGEKF
-70 LALGEYYDAAN
+70 LAIGEYHDAA
-81 EFRQAYQK
+81 EQFKKAYTK
-89 TPPKDRD
+89 TPTKERQL
-96 KRGQR
+96 RGQR
-101 AAKMA
+101 ALKMAHCYRHISSTQKAISAYRNALRYNVATLDDRLDYARLLLKNGEYKRALAEFELLNDSMPNNVLVRNGLLSAKMA
-106 MCYDRINEAQRAVA
+106 PKWKEQ
-120 AYRNVVRY
+120 
-128 NQDDGN
+128 
-134 THLRLA
+134 
-140 YNLMKIGSYR
+140 GSDYTV
-150 EAEKEFAIALDSMP
+150 
-164 DNEMAEKGINAA
+164 
-176 RNAPLIKEK
+176 
-185 GSRYKIKKIETF
+185 KKMTEF
-197 NSRRADFSPM
+197 NSRRADYCPV
-207 LFGDQYDK
+207 LAGDQWDR
-215 LYFTSTRNEAQGSEL
+215 LYFSSTRNDALGDEL
-230 SGITGTKPGD
+230 SGITGAKPGD
-240 IFYSE
+240 IFFSD

-595 HTDYRGAEDY
+595 HTDYRGTEAY

-618 KYLINHG
+618 MYLINHG
-625 IAADRL
+625 IAPDRL
-631 TAVGYGEEKPKSIR
+631 TPVGYGEEKPKTIR

-708 PVDKEVETDDDAFGF
+708 PVDKEVETDDDTFGF

>member
-1 MVKLFSSRQTILYK
+1 MTRIIKTYYLLMAFLAVVLMLHSCAAD
-15 GKRYFNATNL
+15 NA
-25 YISKFM
+25 M
-31 SGYKK
+31 
-36 TIYNIAGAALVLAPL
+36 
-51 CFFMISCGIDKN
+51 
-63 LRKGEKY
+63 RKGEKF
-70 LALGEYYDAAN
+70 LAIGEYHDAA
-81 EFRQAYQK
+81 EQFKKAYTK
-89 TPPKDRD
+89 TPTKERQL
-96 KRGQR
+96 RGQR
-101 AAKMA
+101 ALKMAHCYRHISSTQKAISAYRNALRYNVATLDDRLDYARLLLKNGEYKRALTEFELLKDSMPNNVLVRNGLLSAKMA
-106 MCYDRINEAQRAVA
+106 PKWKEQ
-120 AYRNVVRY
+120 
-128 NQDDGN
+128 
-134 THLRLA
+134 
-140 YNLMKIGSYR
+140 GSDYTV
-150 EAEKEFAIALDSMP
+150 
-164 DNEMAEKGINAA
+164 
-176 RNAPLIKEK
+176 
-185 GSRYKIKKIETF
+185 KKMTEF
-197 NSRRADFSPM
+197 NSRRADYCPV
-207 LFGDQYDK
+207 LAGDQWDR
-215 LYFTSTRNEAQGSEL
+215 LYFSSTRNDALGDEL
-230 SGITGTKPGD
+230 SGITGAKPGD
-240 IFYSE
+240 IFFSD

-317 DTLSAYAHPAVSP
+317 DTLSSYAHPAVSP

-595 HTDYRGAEDY
+595 HTDYRGAEAY

-631 TAVGYGEEKPKSIR
+631 TAVGYGEEKPKTIR

-653 WLKENDVLT
+653 WLKENDMLT

-708 PVDKEVETDDDAFGF
+708 PVDKEVETDDDTFGF
-723 DLEMSVK
+723 DLEMF

>member
-1 MVKLFSSRQTILYK
+1 MAFLAVVLMLHSCAAD
-15 GKRYFNATNL
+15 NA
-25 YISKFM
+25 M
-31 SGYKK
+31 
-36 TIYNIAGAALVLAPL
+36 
-51 CFFMISCGIDKN
+51 
-63 LRKGEKY
+63 RKGEKF
-70 LALGEYYDAAN
+70 LAIGEYHDAA
-81 EFRQAYQK
+81 EQFKKAYTK
-89 TPPKDRD
+89 TPTKERQL
-96 KRGQR
+96 RGQR
-101 AAKMA
+101 ALKMAHCYRHISSTQKAISAYRNALRYNVATLDDRLDYARLLLKNGEYKRALTEFELLKDSMPNNVLVRNGLLSAKMA
-106 MCYDRINEAQRAVA
+106 PKWKEQ
-120 AYRNVVRY
+120 
-128 NQDDGN
+128 
-134 THLRLA
+134 
-140 YNLMKIGSYR
+140 GSDYTV
-150 EAEKEFAIALDSMP
+150 
-164 DNEMAEKGINAA
+164 
-176 RNAPLIKEK
+176 
-185 GSRYKIKKIETF
+185 KKMTEF
-197 NSRRADFSPM
+197 NSRRADYCPV
-207 LFGDQYDK
+207 LAGDQWDR
-215 LYFTSTRNEAQGSEL
+215 LYFSSTRNDALGDEL
-230 SGITGTKPGD
+230 SGITGAKPGD
-240 IFYSE
+240 IFFSD

-317 DTLSAYAHPAVSP
+317 DTLSSYAHPAVSP

-618 KYLINHG
+618 NYLINHG

-631 TAVGYGEEKPKSIR
+631 TAVGYGEEKPKTIR

-708 PVDKEVETDDDAFGF
+708 PVDKEVETDDDTFGF

>member
-1 MVKLFSSRQTILYK
+1 MAFLAVALMLHSCAAD
-15 GKRYFNATNL
+15 NA
-25 YISKFM
+25 M
-31 SGYKK
+31 
-36 TIYNIAGAALVLAPL
+36 
-51 CFFMISCGIDKN
+51 
-63 LRKGEKY
+63 RKGEKF
-70 LALGEYYDAAN
+70 LAIGEYHDAA
-81 EFRQAYQK
+81 EQFKKAYTK
-89 TPPKDRD
+89 TPTKERQL
-96 KRGQR
+96 RGQR
-101 AAKMA
+101 ALKMAHCYRHISSTQKAISAYRNALRYNVATLDDRLDYARLLLKNGEYKRALTEFELLNDSMPNNVLVRNGLLSAKMA
-106 MCYDRINEAQRAVA
+106 PKWKEQ
-120 AYRNVVRY
+120 
-128 NQDDGN
+128 
-134 THLRLA
+134 
-140 YNLMKIGSYR
+140 GSDYTV
-150 EAEKEFAIALDSMP
+150 
-164 DNEMAEKGINAA
+164 
-176 RNAPLIKEK
+176 
-185 GSRYKIKKIETF
+185 KKMTEF
-197 NSRRADFSPM
+197 NSRRADYCPV
-207 LFGDQYDK
+207 LAGDQWDR
-215 LYFTSTRNEAQGSEL
+215 LYFSSTRNDALGDEL
-230 SGITGTKPGD
+230 SGITGAKPGD
-240 IFYSE
+240 IFFSD

-317 DTLSAYAHPAVSP
+317 DTLSSYAHPAVSP

-448 GRGWDHIYSFYNPEI
+448 GRGWDHVYSFYNPEI

-595 HTDYRGAEDY
+595 HTDYRGAEAY

-631 TAVGYGEEKPKSIR
+631 TAVGYGEEKPKTIR

-708 PVDKEVETDDDAFGF
+708 PVDKEVETDDDTFGF

>member
-1 MVKLFSSRQTILYK
+1 MTRIIKTYHLLMAFLAVALMLHSCAAD
-15 GKRYFNATNL
+15 NA
-25 YISKFM
+25 M
-31 SGYKK
+31 
-36 TIYNIAGAALVLAPL
+36 
-51 CFFMISCGIDKN
+51 
-63 LRKGEKY
+63 RKGEKF
-70 LALGEYYDAAN
+70 LAIGEYNDAA
-81 EFRQAYQK
+81 EQFKKAYTK
-89 TPPKDRD
+89 TPTKERQL
-96 KRGQR
+96 RGQR
-101 AAKMA
+101 ALKMAHCYRHISSTQKAISAYRNALRYNVATLDDRLDYARLLLKNGEYKRALAEFELLNDSMPNNVLVRNGLLSAKMA
-106 MCYDRINEAQRAVA
+106 PKWKEQ
-120 AYRNVVRY
+120 
-128 NQDDGN
+128 
-134 THLRLA
+134 
-140 YNLMKIGSYR
+140 GSDYTV
-150 EAEKEFAIALDSMP
+150 
-164 DNEMAEKGINAA
+164 
-176 RNAPLIKEK
+176 
-185 GSRYKIKKIETF
+185 KKMTEF
-197 NSRRADFSPM
+197 NSRRADYCPV
-207 LFGDQYDK
+207 LAGDQWDR
-215 LYFTSTRNEAQGSEL
+215 LYFSSTRNDALGDEF
-230 SGITGTKPGD
+230 SGITGAKPGD
-240 IFYSE
+240 IFFSD

-317 DTLSAYAHPAVSP
+317 DTLSSYAHPAVSP

-448 GRGWDHIYSFYNPEI
+448 GRGWDHVYSFYNPEI

-517 AMCDG
+517 GMCNG

-595 HTDYRGAEDY
+595 HTDYRGAEAY

-618 KYLINHG
+618 MYLINHG
-625 IAADRL
+625 IAPDRL
-631 TAVGYGEEKPKSIR
+631 TPVGYGEEKPKTIR

-708 PVDKEVETDDDAFGF
+708 PVDKEVETDDDVFGF
-723 DLEMSVK
+723 DLEMF

>member
-1 MVKLFSSRQTILYK
+1 MTRIIKTYHFLMAFLAVALMLHSCAAD
-15 GKRYFNATNL
+15 NA
-25 YISKFM
+25 M
-31 SGYKK
+31 
-36 TIYNIAGAALVLAPL
+36 
-51 CFFMISCGIDKN
+51 
-63 LRKGEKY
+63 RKGEKF
-70 LALGEYYDAAN
+70 LAIGEYHDAA
-81 EFRQAYQK
+81 EQFKKAYTK
-89 TPPKDRD
+89 TPTKERQL
-96 KRGQR
+96 RGQR
-101 AAKMA
+101 ALKMAHCYRHISSTQKAISAYRNALRYNVASLDDRLDYARLLLKNGEYKRALTEFELLKDSMPNNVLVRNGLLSAKMA
-106 MCYDRINEAQRAVA
+106 PKWKEQ
-120 AYRNVVRY
+120 
-128 NQDDGN
+128 
-134 THLRLA
+134 
-140 YNLMKIGSYR
+140 GSDYTV
-150 EAEKEFAIALDSMP
+150 
-164 DNEMAEKGINAA
+164 
-176 RNAPLIKEK
+176 
-185 GSRYKIKKIETF
+185 KKMTEF
-197 NSRRADFSPM
+197 NSRRADYCPV
-207 LFGDQYDK
+207 LAGDQWDR
-215 LYFTSTRNEAQGSEL
+215 LYFSSTRNDALGDEL
-230 SGITGTKPGD
+230 SGITGAKPGD
-240 IFYSE
+240 IFFSD

-317 DTLSAYAHPAVSP
+317 DTLSSYAHPAVSP

-356 ANGPV
+356 TNGPV
-361 GVENLGEPINT
+361 GVENLGKPINT

-448 GRGWDHIYSFYNPEI
+448 GRGWDHVYSFYNPEI

-595 HTDYRGAEDY
+595 HTDYRGAEAY

-631 TAVGYGEEKPKSIR
+631 TAVGYGEEKPKTIR

-708 PVDKEVETDDDAFGF
+708 PVDKEVETDDDTFGF

>member
-1 MVKLFSSRQTILYK
+1 MTRIIKTYYLLMAFFAVALMLHSCAAD
-15 GKRYFNATNL
+15 NA
-25 YISKFM
+25 M
-31 SGYKK
+31 
-36 TIYNIAGAALVLAPL
+36 
-51 CFFMISCGIDKN
+51 
-63 LRKGEKY
+63 RKGEKF
-70 LALGEYYDAAN
+70 LAIGEYHDAA
-81 EFRQAYQK
+81 EQFKKAYTK
-89 TPPKDRD
+89 TPTKERQL
-96 KRGQR
+96 RGQR
-101 AAKMA
+101 ALKMAHCYRHISSTQKAISAYRNALRYNVATLDDRLDYARLLLKNGEYKRALTEFELLNDSMPNNVLVRNGLLSAKMA
-106 MCYDRINEAQRAVA
+106 PKWKEQ
-120 AYRNVVRY
+120 
-128 NQDDGN
+128 
-134 THLRLA
+134 
-140 YNLMKIGSYR
+140 GSDYTV
-150 EAEKEFAIALDSMP
+150 
-164 DNEMAEKGINAA
+164 
-176 RNAPLIKEK
+176 
-185 GSRYKIKKIETF
+185 KKMTEF
-197 NSRRADFSPM
+197 NSRRADYCPV
-207 LFGDQYDK
+207 LAGDQWDR
-215 LYFTSTRNEAQGSEL
+215 LYFSSTRNDALGDEL
-230 SGITGTKPGD
+230 SGITGAKPGD
-240 IFYSE
+240 IFFSD

-317 DTLSAYAHPAVSP
+317 DTLSSYAHPAVSP

-595 HTDYRGAEDY
+595 HTDYRGAEAY

-631 TAVGYGEEKPKSIR
+631 TAVGYGEEKPKTIR

-708 PVDKEVETDDDAFGF
+708 PVDKEVETDDDTFGF

>member
-1 MVKLFSSRQTILYK
+1 MTRIIKTYYLLMAFLAVALMLHSCAAD
-15 GKRYFNATNL
+15 NA
-25 YISKFM
+25 M
-31 SGYKK
+31 
-36 TIYNIAGAALVLAPL
+36 
-51 CFFMISCGIDKN
+51 
-63 LRKGEKY
+63 RKGEKF
-70 LALGEYYDAAN
+70 LAIGEYHDAA
-81 EFRQAYQK
+81 EQFKKAYTK
-89 TPPKDRD
+89 TPTKERQL
-96 KRGQR
+96 RGQR
-101 AAKMA
+101 ALKMAHCYRHISSTQKAISAYRNALRYNVATLDDRLDYARLLLKNGEYKRALAEFELLNDSMPNNVLVRNGLLSAKMA
-106 MCYDRINEAQRAVA
+106 PKWKEQ
-120 AYRNVVRY
+120 
-128 NQDDGN
+128 
-134 THLRLA
+134 
-140 YNLMKIGSYR
+140 GSDYTV
-150 EAEKEFAIALDSMP
+150 
-164 DNEMAEKGINAA
+164 
-176 RNAPLIKEK
+176 
-185 GSRYKIKKIETF
+185 KKMTEF
-197 NSRRADFSPM
+197 NSRRADYCPV
-207 LFGDQYDK
+207 LAGDQWDR
-215 LYFTSTRNEAQGSEL
+215 LYFSSTRNDALGDEF
-230 SGITGTKPGD
+230 SGITGAKPGD
-240 IFYSE
+240 IFFSD

-265 YDEGACCLSPDG
+265 YDEGACCISPDG

-317 DTLSAYAHPAVSP
+317 DTLSSYAHPAVSP

-361 GVENLGEPINT
+361 GVENLGDPINT

-448 GRGWDHIYSFYNPEI
+448 GRGWDHVYSFYNPEI

-499 GDGSFEYVVKP
+499 GDGSFEYAVKP

-595 HTDYRGAEDY
+595 HTDYRGAEAY

-618 KYLINHG
+618 MYLINHG
-625 IAADRL
+625 IAPDRL
-631 TAVGYGEEKPKSIR
+631 TPVGYGEEKPKTIR

-723 DLEMSVK
+723 DLEMF

>member
-1 MVKLFSSRQTILYK
+1 MTRIIKTYHLLMAFLAVALMLHSCAAD
-15 GKRYFNATNL
+15 NA
-25 YISKFM
+25 M
-31 SGYKK
+31 
-36 TIYNIAGAALVLAPL
+36 
-51 CFFMISCGIDKN
+51 
-63 LRKGEKY
+63 RKGEKF
-70 LALGEYYDAAN
+70 LAIGEYHDAA
-81 EFRQAYQK
+81 EQFKKAYTK
-89 TPPKDRD
+89 TPTKERQL
-96 KRGQR
+96 RGQR
-101 AAKMA
+101 ALKMAHCYRHISSTQKAISAYRNALRYNVASLDDRLDYARLLLKNGEYKRALTEFELLNDSMPNNVLVRNGLLSAKMA
-106 MCYDRINEAQRAVA
+106 PKWKEQ
-120 AYRNVVRY
+120 
-128 NQDDGN
+128 
-134 THLRLA
+134 
-140 YNLMKIGSYR
+140 GSDYTV
-150 EAEKEFAIALDSMP
+150 
-164 DNEMAEKGINAA
+164 
-176 RNAPLIKEK
+176 
-185 GSRYKIKKIETF
+185 KKMTEF
-197 NSRRADFSPM
+197 NSRRADYCPV
-207 LFGDQYDK
+207 LAGDQWDR
-215 LYFTSTRNEAQGSEL
+215 LYFSSTRNDALGDEL
-230 SGITGTKPGD
+230 SGITGAKPGD
-240 IFYSE
+240 IFFSD

-578 LILMLNENPNI
+578 LILMLKENPNI

-595 HTDYRGAEDY
+595 HTDYRGAEAY

-618 KYLINHG
+618 NYLINHG

-631 TAVGYGEEKPKSIR
+631 TAVGYGEEKPKTIR

-708 PVDKEVETDDDAFGF
+708 PVDKEVETDDDTFGF